1 MRGVTRRRSAERRA
15 AVRPV
20 NDSIL
25 AIRTHAAGEGAPALE
40 AVTNGYIM
48 CVGVDPPPILALGH
62 AGLEASPLRGQN
74 IFELFGTLKNA
85 KSLRLWNRSR
95 WGDRDRGSGT
105 LYPCIP
111 WVESDFDTSTVLYV
125 RALCAFP

>member
-48 CVGVDPPPILALGH
+48 CVGVDPPPILGH
-62 AGLEASPLRGQN
+62 AGLEASPLRGQR
-74 IFELFGTLKNA
+74 IFEL
-85 KSLRLWNRSR
+85 LR
-95 WGDRDRGSGT
+95 
-105 LYPCIP
+105 P
-111 WVESDFDTSTVLYV
+111 
-125 RALCAFP
+125 